1 MAVKSTWEDIALPIL
16 KDFADGDQKHG
27 RLRFQ
32 VSIPELA
39 EEIGEPVEQ
48 VESEVYRLRDAGYI
62 NFTSTLSGDIC
73 YSCELLPA
81 GAREVGMWP
90 SE

>member
-1 MAVKSTWEDIALPIL
+1 MPVKSTWEDIALPIL
-16 KDFADGDQKHG
+16 IHFADGDQQYG

-39 EEIGEPVEQ
+39 EKIGGPEEQ
-48 VESEVYRLRDAGYI
+48 VGSEVYRLRDAGYI

-81 GAREVGMWP
+81 GAREVGLWP
-90 SE
+90 NK